1 MNSDDLRILLE
12 KLQTGTI
19 SDDERR
25 KLEAWDQLAERQEG
39 LTPLLTEN
47 ERTELRSRLWNNIE
61 TRTNTAATVIPFSKN
76 SKRKLYTRI
85 TAAASVLILITA
97 GIIYYWMNR
106 STQPDMAV
114 RQPIQQQDIQPGGD
128 KAILTL
134 ADGTTVQ
141 LDNAKNGML
150 AIQGNATILKLDNG
164 QIAYNI
170 GTDQSGALQYNT
182 ITTPVGG
189 QFKVILPDGS
199 KVTLNAASSLHYPAQ
214 FIGGERKVTLTG
226 EGYFE
231 IVHNDAQPFVV
242 SVKNIEV
249 HDLGTEFNINAYDDE
264 PVIQT
269 TLVSGLANVRNGSEI
284 VNLQPGKAARVKG
297 ADTKVD
303 DADTGSVTAWKN
315 GLFQFDNADIETI
328 MRQVARWYNVE
339 VVYEGTI
346 ARKEITGKA
355 FRNSTLQEMLKI
367 IELSGIHFKIEGRKI
382 IITG

>member
-1 MNSDDLRILLE
+1 MNSDELRILLE
-12 KLQTGTI
+12 KLQAGTI
-19 SDDERR
+19 TGEERQ
-25 KLEAWDQLAERQEG
+25 KLDAWDQVAEKQEG
-39 LTPLLTEN
+39 LTALLTEN
-47 ERTELRSRLWNNIE
+47 ERGELRRRLWNNIQ
-61 TRTNTAATVIPFSKN
+61 TQTNTAATVIPVSKGI
-76 SKRKLYTRI
+76 KRKLYARI
-85 TAAASVLILITA
+85 AVAASILVFITA
-97 GIIYYWMNR
+97 GTLYWMNR

-128 KAILTL
+128 KAVLTL

-141 LDNAKNGML
+141 LDNSKNGML

-170 GTDQSGALQYNT
+170 GTEQSGALHYNT

-231 IVHNDAQPFVV
+231 IVHNDAQPFMV

-315 GLFQFDNADIETI
+315 GLFQFDNAGIETI
-328 MRQVARWYNVE
+328 MRQVARWYDVE
-339 VVYEGTI
+339 IIYKKQI
-346 ARKEITGKA
+346 AEKRITGKA
-355 FRNSTLQEMLKI
+355 FRNSTLSEMLKI
-367 IELSGIHFKIEGRKI
+367 LELSGIHFKIEGRKI